1 MIAVEFNHKRN
12 GSGMI
17 VVNVPARGFDVGQWV
32 KTQIDNK
39 TGRVFW
45 RDARTLLIDA
55 WPHDVATVIAENGIV
70 QFTVMR
76 HPAVQ
81 SA

>member
-1 MIAVEFNHKRN
+1 MIAVKFNHKRN
-12 GSGMI
+12 GTGM
-17 VVNVPARGFDVGQWV
+17 NVPARDFDE
-32 KTQIDNK
+32 TQIDNK
-39 TGRVFW
+39 TCRVFC

-55 WPHDVATVIAENGIV
+55 WPHDVATVVAENGIV

-76 HPAVQ
+76 CPAVQ